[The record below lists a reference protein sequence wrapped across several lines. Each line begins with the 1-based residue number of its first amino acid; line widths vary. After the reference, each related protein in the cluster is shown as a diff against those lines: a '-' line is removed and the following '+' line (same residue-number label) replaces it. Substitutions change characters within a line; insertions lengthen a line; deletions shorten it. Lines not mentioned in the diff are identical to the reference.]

1 MFIAILLFVISILVS
16 FLINGLFLRFSRN
29 LGMRNIEN
37 EQIRWASTTK
47 PALGGFSFYIVF
59 LLSIAFYAII
69 SERHS
74 FLNNEQLLG
83 ILMSST
89 LGFFIGLA
97 DDAYNTKPILKLTS
111 KGISCQFT
119 TCNSLYPK
127 GNTIKNPNKYMY
139 FTNVNALYLSINFFT
154 KIK

>member
-69 SERHS
+69 SERQS
-74 FLNNEQLLG
+74 FLNNEQLL
-83 ILMSST
+83 
-89 LGFFIGLA
+89 
-97 DDAYNTKPILKLTS
+97 D
-111 KGISCQFT
+111 
-119 TCNSLYPK
+119 
-127 GNTIKNPNKYMY
+127 KYL
-139 FTNVNALYLSINFFT
+139 VG
-154 KIK
+154 